1 VVKLAGP
8 LQKGKL
14 PKELTGEMEATAKAS
29 QYLRQ
34 AVRALRDFL
43 PIEKKRRIWNTL
55 EKIFETEPITKSDY
69 MMYNRGGYAQSPTKT
84 AFQEEAIQIA
94 LDRQIPAY
102 HHSLMEPMGQREL
115 RPITIS
121 RSDVKVEPEA
131 LHYLN
136 NYAIQQLYDDI
147 KRTLILNLDIP
158 HRTIQIRAGKEVT
171 PETVNQYLR
180 SVQHTI
186 GGGTILLK
194 QNADVDPALVSD
206 AYCKIITGN
215 DEIKDFVDQ
224 RFLIDID
231 AAFHETKVKV
241 LKEAI
246 GDTIHLV
253 IRAPTL
259 VVRSADGGAAYK
271 WGAMNSIVAFIGTYR
286 LAKDSVISDI
296 AYATRAANTIFLGEP
311 LWSSRAH
318 AMNELGGIPF
328 GFLAD
333 ICQGDDQLPA
343 KPFLTIARE
352 DEELARKYLTQTM
365 GCMSIIVPAL
375 TEMWNGLYTTGT
387 FGLTP
392 ALAAASFCAD
402 IQEDLLDI
410 LVNLSN
416 KYFGRITRD
425 QLHVVPTRWYN
436 LRWVI
441 ETIVH
446 EAMTTLEK
454 YPTAMELLW
463 SGAQRTFLLGAIA
476 ANMASILTGS
486 TTAGL
491 WGLRYTNALLTK
503 EGWLRSAAGDEMV
516 DHIGMPNSCSIRLE
530 EGGLPELQGLN
541 TPLNIYG
548 LVQAYAL
555 AGVGYCAALARGNAW
570 VSSPIIKVAF
580 ADPHLRFDFAD
591 PLKEIIAGAQK
602 KYIPAG
608 ERNVGKEE

>member
-1 VVKLAGP
+1 MAGP

-43 PIEKKRRIWNTL
+43 PIEKKRRIWKTL
-55 EKIFETEPITKSDY
+55 EKIFETEPTTKSDY

-84 AFQEEAIQIA
+84 AYQEESIQIA
-94 LDRQIPAY
+94 LERNIPMY

-115 RPITIS
+115 RPYTIS
-121 RSDVKVEPEA
+121 RTEVKVEPEA
-131 LHYLN
+131 LHFLN
-136 NYAIQQLYDDI
+136 NFAMQQLYDDI

-158 HRTIQIRAGKEVT
+158 HRTIQVRAAKEVT

-186 GGGTILLK
+186 AGGTILLE
-194 QNADVDPALVSD
+194 QYADVDPALVTD

-215 DEIKDFVDQ
+215 DEIKDFVDP

-231 AAFHETKVKV
+231 AHFHETKVKR
-241 LKEAI
+241 LKDAI

-259 VVRSADGGAAYK
+259 IVRTADAGATLK
-271 WGAMNSIVAFIGTYR
+271 WGAMSSIIAFIGTYR
-286 LAKDSVISDI
+286 LARDSVISDI
-296 AYATRAANTIFLGEP
+296 AYATRSANTILLGEQTWP
-311 LWSSRAH
+311 SRAH
-318 AMNELGGIPF
+318 SVNELGGIPF
-328 GFLAD
+328 GYLAD
-333 ICQGDDQLPA
+333 ICQGDSELPA
-343 KPFLTIARE
+343 KPFLQVAHE
-352 DEELARKYLTQTM
+352 DEELARNYLSKTIS
-365 GCMSIIVPAL
+365 CMSIIVPIL
-375 TEMWNGLYTTGT
+375 SEMWNGLYTSGNYN
-387 FGLTP
+387 LTP
-392 ALAAASFCAD
+392 ALVAASFCAD
-402 IQEDLLDI
+402 IQEDFLDI
-410 LVNLSN
+410 MTNLIH
-416 KYFGRITRD
+416 KYFSRITREN
-425 QLHVVPTRWYN
+425 LVKVPTRWYN

-446 EAMTTLEK
+446 EMMTTLEK

-463 SGAQRTFLLGAIA
+463 SGIQRTFLLGALA
-476 ANMASILTGS
+476 ANMASLITGS

-491 WGLRYTNALLTK
+491 WGLRYTNALLRK

-516 DHIGMPNSCSIRLE
+516 DHIGMATSCSVKLE

-548 LVQAYAL
+548 IVQAYAM
-555 AGVGYCAALARGNAW
+555 AGMGYCAALSRGDAW
-570 VSSPIIKVAF
+570 VCSPIIKVAF
-580 ADPHLRFDFAD
+580 ADPHLKFNFKD
-591 PLKEIIAGAQK
+591 PLKDIIAGAQRT
-602 KYIPAG
+602 YSPAG
-608 ERNVGKEE
+608 DRIIKKEE